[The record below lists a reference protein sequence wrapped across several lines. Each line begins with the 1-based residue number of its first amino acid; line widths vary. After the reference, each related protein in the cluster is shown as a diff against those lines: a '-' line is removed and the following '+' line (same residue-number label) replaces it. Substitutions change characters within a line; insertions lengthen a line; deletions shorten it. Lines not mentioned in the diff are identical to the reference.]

1 MIAKPPPPR
10 KPSPQP
16 PQPVARRPVG
26 RPGAAK
32 PRPVPAAPGFDWRE
46 RAHQYALLMRLHR
59 PIGWLLLLWPTWWGL
74 WMAAHGLP
82 HWQVWVIFTL
92 GVVVMRSAGCVIN
105 DWADRWLD
113 RGVKRTRDRPLVSG
127 TVSAT
132 EALVLFAVLLL
143 IAFGL
148 VLLTNPLTL
157 RLAFVGVGLA
167 VVYPFMKR
175 HTHLPQLWL
184 GAAFGWSVPMAYVAE
199 KGELDAMTWLLFL
212 ANVLW
217 STAYDTIYAMVDR
230 DDDIRMGA
238 RSSAIL
244 LGDLD
249 LIGIGILHASFLL
262 AMWLVGSRGALAWP
276 YQLGWCGALAVILW
290 QHWRIRHRDRDAC
303 LAAFQLS
310 HWVGFALFAG
320 MAAALS
326 V

>member
-1 MIAKPPPPR
+1 
-10 KPSPQP
+10 
-16 PQPVARRPVG
+16 
-26 RPGAAK
+26 
-32 PRPVPAAPGFDWRE
+32 
-46 RAHQYALLMRLHR
+46 
-59 PIGWLLLLWPTWWGL
+59 
-74 WMAAHGLP
+74 
-82 HWQVWVIFTL
+82 
-92 GVVVMRSAGCVIN
+92 
-105 DWADRWLD
+105 
-113 RGVKRTRDRPLVSG
+113 
-127 TVSAT
+127 
-132 EALVLFAVLLL
+132 
-143 IAFGL
+143 
-148 VLLTNPLTL
+148 
-157 RLAFVGVGLA
+157 
-167 VVYPFMKR
+167 
-175 HTHLPQLWL
+175 L
-184 GAAFGWSVPMAYVAE
+184 GAAFGWSVPMAYAAE